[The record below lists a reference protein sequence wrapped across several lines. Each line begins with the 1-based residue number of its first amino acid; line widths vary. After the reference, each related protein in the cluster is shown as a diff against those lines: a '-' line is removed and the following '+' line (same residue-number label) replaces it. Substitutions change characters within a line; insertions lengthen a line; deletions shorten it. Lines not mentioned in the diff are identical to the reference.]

1 MCAHRCKYLCIME
14 NIIDIWVKNPQRD
27 YEEGVALFGKYG
39 DSRTMLRYFQNTKAR
54 FGMEKLI
61 HEMEK
66 LVRRGK
72 GLVAT
77 VAATAAPAPAPKA
90 DIPPAAEAAKQQTH
104 DAWVEMSKLQN
115 ELYDTG
121 TDNDEASMAKR
132 KELMEKRDPIV
143 ERYNELYEG
152 KEAFFAGKMSE
163 QELQDVVDGKAKE
176 PEKAPKKEVSPCS
189 EMTDVQLTK
198 RSHAVQT
205 NITRV
210 QNQLDYQQ
218 DKKGKEKNPM
228 PECPKRTKLE
238 AKLAALREEQAT
250 IDAEIKKRGL

>member
-1 MCAHRCKYLCIME
+1 ME

-27 YEEGVALFGKYG
+27 YEEGVSLFGKYG

-54 FGMEKLI
+54 FGMDKLV

-72 GLVAT
+72 GVVAS
-77 VAATAAPAPAPKA
+77 AAPLPVHSKPAEPEAPKA
-90 DIPPAAEAAKQQTH
+90 DLPPAAEAAKQQTH

-115 ELYDTG
+115 ELYATG

-132 KELMEKRDPIV
+132 KEIMEKRDPIV

-152 KEAFFAGKMSE
+152 KEAFFAGKMTE
-163 QELQDVVDGKAKE
+163 EELQEVVDGKAKE
-176 PEKAPKKEVSPCS
+176 PEKAPKKEVSPCG

-218 DKKGKEKNPM
+218 DKKGKAKNPM
-228 PECPKRTKLE
+228 PDCPKRKKLE
-238 AKLAALREEQAT
+238 QKLATLREEQAA
-250 IDAEIKKRGL
+250 IEAEIKKRGL